1 MRLLAVLLI
10 LTQTGCAY
18 PVYSTASLA
27 TGMATGKSLTDRAV
41 SQAVPYGDC
50 NVFHVFDGKYY
61 CEIRDPAATYNRSA
75 F

>member
-1 MRLLAVLLI
+1 
-10 LTQTGCAY
+10 
-18 PVYSTASLA
+18 
-27 TGMATGKSLTDRAV
+27 
-41 SQAVPYGDC
+41 VPYGDC